1 MTPTPTQETCVRHTD
16 NVYDNYCET
25 CELPI
30 CSYCSDHTE
39 HKKIDI
45 QTLYD
50 SHHQRLTQNIHVV
63 RSKIHLYEHVLLT
76 GINSDVKTCRK
87 DICKLDASLVS
98 NATRLKDIIDKV
110 LYDVEV
116 IHKCFVQ
123 NLRRNRHISSLLHSE
138 HSFEQSAKNP
148 VNFLLSKSA
157 FGTLNERYGYT
168 NHAKL
173 CAIERLNAKG
183 VTMLLS
189 DIKVTEGRKR
199 PIENTLKLMPAPV
212 LQKSF
217 MATDVDFCS
226 HMAFVTSDRIWIG
239 CNNNFYL
246 KDTNGGTVFHQ
257 EGPQNEFSFY
267 YPAAY
272 FTVTNE
278 KDLIF
283 INKNHNIVKL
293 SHNMEKTTT
302 LIKTPYNNKG
312 PCCVY
317 FAPFAGDL
325 LVGFIEYDNL
335 DNKTWINRYD
345 ELGRLKQTIQYNESG
360 YPLFSYPSHIAENNN
375 GDVAVSDR
383 STVVVTDRGGRHRFS
398 YNGGSSNFG
407 MVQGICTD
415 TLSHILVCDS
425 YSSSVHMIDKD
436 GHFLKYLLMR
446 PPGILS
452 PISLTIDV
460 KTHLLWVGSSSLNTV
475 LGYRYITQ
483 YDFTYGM
490 TTLLLYVTIVI
501 LL

>member
-1 MTPTPTQETCVRHTD
+1 M
-16 NVYDNYCET
+16 
-25 CELPI
+25 
-30 CSYCSDHTE
+30 
-39 HKKIDI
+39 
-45 QTLYD
+45 
-50 SHHQRLTQNIHVV
+50 
-63 RSKIHLYEHVLLT
+63 
-76 GINSDVKTCRK
+76 
-87 DICKLDASLVS
+87 
-98 NATRLKDIIDKV
+98 
-110 LYDVEV
+110 
-116 IHKCFVQ
+116 
-123 NLRRNRHISSLLHSE
+123 
-138 HSFEQSAKNP
+138 
-148 VNFLLSKSA
+148 
-157 FGTLNERYGYT
+157 
-168 NHAKL
+168 
-173 CAIERLNAKG
+173 
-183 VTMLLS
+183 
-189 DIKVTEGRKR
+189 
-199 PIENTLKLMPAPV
+199 
-212 LQKSF
+212 
-217 MATDVDFCS
+217 
-226 HMAFVTSDRIWIG
+226 
-239 CNNNFYL
+239 

-257 EGPQNEFSFY
+257 EGPQNEFSSY

-325 LVGFIEYDNL
+325 LVGFIGYDNL
-335 DNKTWINRYD
+335 DNKTGINRYD

-360 YPLFSYPSHIAENNN
+360 YPLFSYPYHIAENNN

-407 MVQGICTD
+407 TVQGICTD